1 MGRLAAAARWLLSG
15 ALLGSCSGFF
25 WGSLPASLAGPA
37 AAAPDLEALLQAYR
51 ERRPAAA
58 PALSPEEALRWQRR
72 WLQAR
77 AALLGPPVGYKAALT
92 SPAAQRRFGAR
103 GPVWGALFRPMLRP
117 GPEAEVGLGEGARLL
132 VEADLLVRVGDPGAL
147 AAARTRE
154 ELAGALDAVLPF
166 VELPDLLFAPGVP
179 VDAALIAATGAGARL
194 GVVGEPVP
202 LRGSGAERA
211 ARLGAVRVMVR
222 DGEGRLLGRG
232 SADAL
237 LGHPLEAVR
246 WLRDALAAEG
256 IALERGQLLS
266 LGTLARPVPA
276 REGLVVRATYRGLDP
291 TGPVTLTVHI
301 LP

>member
-1 MGRLAAAARWLLSG
+1 MGRLAAAAPWLLAG
-15 ALLGSCSGFF
+15 ALLGVYSGPV
-25 WGSLPASLAGPA
+25 PASLAGPA
-37 AAAPDLEALLQAYR
+37 ASAPDLGALLQAYR
-51 ERRPAAA
+51 ERRPAVEA
-58 PALSPEEALRWQRR
+58 PALSPEEARRWQRR
-72 WLQAR
+72 WLRAQAAR
-77 AALLGPPVGYKAALT
+77 LGPPVGYKAALT
-92 SPAAQRRFGAR
+92 SPAAQRRFGAA

-117 GPEAEVGLGEGARLL
+117 GPEAVVRLGEGARLL
-132 VEADLLVRVGDPGAL
+132 VEADLLVRVGDPAAL

-154 ELAGALDAVLPF
+154 ALAEALDAVLPF

-202 LRGSGAERA
+202 LRGSGAQRA
-211 ARLGAVRVMVR
+211 ARLGAVQVAVR
-222 DGEGRLLGRG
+222 DGEGRFLGHG
-232 SADAL
+232 SAGAL

-276 REGLVVRATYRGLDP
+276 RQGLVVRATYRGLDP
-291 TGPVTLTVHI
+291 AGPVTLTVRL